1 MPGQIG
7 AGGNSGFQ
15 AIGLA
20 YQLGATK
27 IILVGYD
34 MQYTGGKTHR
44 FGDHPK
50 PLSNFVGIQN
60 LVKRFSPLADGLRRA
75 ELPVYNCT
83 IETALKCFE
92 RANLEDV
99 L

>member
-1 MPGQIG
+1 M
-7 AGGNSGFQ
+7 ATGGNSGFQ

-20 YQLGATK
+20 YQLGAAR
-27 IILVGYD
+27 IILIGYD
-34 MQYTGGKTHR
+34 MQHTGGKSHR

-50 PLSNFVGIQN
+50 PLSNFVGANN
-60 LVKRFSPLADGLRRA
+60 LVKRFTPLADGLRRVGV
-75 ELPVYNCT
+75 PVYNCT
-83 IETALKCFE
+83 LETALQCFE